1 MPDAGPDL
9 RKQSAVCINK
19 GVREMGET
27 IKAHGGTL
35 INRIV
40 AADQREGLLRQAAT
54 LNQIKINAWTI
65 SDLDLIGVGAFSPL
79 TGFLNEQDYR
89 SVVDTM
95 RLADG
100 TVWSIPITLAVEPV
114 IAETLKLGEQ
124 VALVGEED
132 GVTYGLLDVQSI
144 YEVDQRYEAVK
155 VFKTDD
161 EAHPGVQ
168 KLLSRPNVYVGGAI
182 QVLNRPKPNK
192 FEEFYF
198 DPSETRRLFS
208 EKGWKSVVGFQTR
221 NPVHRAHEYIQKS
234 AMEIVDALFL
244 NPLVGETK
252 SDDISADVRM
262 KSYLTLLENYYPSD
276 RVFLGVFPAAMRYA
290 GPREAIFHA
299 MVRKNYGCTHF
310 IVGRDHAG
318 VGDYYGT
325 YEAQEIFRNFTAEEI
340 GITPLFFEHSFFCTK
355 CGNMASSKTCP
366 HPSSDHLHLSG
377 TKVRALLRDGQCP
390 PAEFTRPEVAKILIE
405 GMSEPV
411 AAK

>member
-1 MPDAGPDL
+1 M
-9 RKQSAVCINK
+9 R
-19 GVREMGET
+19 ET
-27 IKAHGGTL
+27 IRPHGGTL
-35 INRIV
+35 INRVI
-40 AADQREGLLRQAAT
+40 EGEKRTSLLEHAAT
-54 LNQIKINAWTI
+54 LYSLKIDAWTI

-79 TGFLNEQDYR
+79 TGFLGEQDYH
-89 SVVDTM
+89 SVVERM
-95 RLADG
+95 RLEDG
-100 TVWSIPITLAVEPV
+100 TVWSIPITLAVEPQ
-114 IAETLKLGEQ
+114 IASGLAIGQE
-124 VALVGEED
+124 VALVGAQD
-132 GVTYGLLDVQSI
+132 GIIYGIIEVRSI
-144 YEVDQRYEAVK
+144 YHVDQRKEALS

-168 KLLSRPNVYVGGAI
+168 KLFSRPSTYVGGPI
-182 QVLNRPKPNK
+182 QVLNRPKPDK
-192 FEEFYF
+192 FEEFYY
-198 DPSETRRLFS
+198 DPAETRRLFS
-208 EKGWKSVVGFQTR
+208 GKGWKSVVGFQTR

-262 KSYLTLLENYYPSD
+262 RSYLVLLENYYPKD

-325 YEAQEIFRNFTAEEI
+325 YEAQEIFSNFTPEEL

-366 HPSSDHLHLSG
+366 HGKEDHLHLSG

-390 PAEFTRPEVAKILIE
+390 PPQFTRPEVAKVLIE
-405 GMSEPV
+405 GMKEPEYQV
-411 AAK
+411 

>member
-1 MPDAGPDL
+1 
-9 RKQSAVCINK
+9 
-19 GVREMGET
+19 MGET
-27 IKAHGGTL
+27 IRPHGGTL
-35 INRIV
+35 IHRVI
-40 AADQREGLLRQAAT
+40 EGEKRTSLLERAAT
-54 LNQIKINAWTI
+54 LYSLKIDAWTI

-79 TGFLNEQDYR
+79 TGFLGEQDYH
-89 SVVDTM
+89 SVVERM
-95 RLADG
+95 RLEDG
-100 TVWSIPITLAVEPV
+100 TVWSIPITLAVEPQ
-114 IAETLKLGEQ
+114 IARDLAVGQ
-124 VALVGEED
+124 DVALVGAQD
-132 GVTYGLLDVQSI
+132 GVIYGIIEVQSI
-144 YEVDQRYEAVK
+144 YHVDQRKEALN

-168 KLLSRPNVYVGGAI
+168 KLFSRPSTYVGGPI
-182 QVLNRPKPNK
+182 QVLNRPKPDK
-192 FEEFYF
+192 FEEFYY
-198 DPSETRRLFS
+198 DPVVTRRLFS

-234 AMEIVDALFL
+234 AMEIVDGLFL

-262 KSYLTLLENYYPSD
+262 RSYLVLLENYYPKD

-325 YEAQEIFRNFTAEEI
+325 YEAQEIFSNFTAEEL

-366 HPSSDHLHLSG
+366 HGKEDHLHLSG

-390 PAEFTRPEVAKILIE
+390 PPQFTRPEVAEVLIQ
-405 GMSEPV
+405 GMKNPEYQV
-411 AAK
+411 